1 MKTISVELV
10 QQNPSML
17 AFLVWK
23 NYKKRWFLAGCDCD
37 VYNPSTQEARAG
49 HLGIQGHPWVHF
61 KMQASLDMKHYL
73 QKNK

>member
-23 NYKKRWFLAGCDCD
+23 
-37 VYNPSTQEARAG
+37 E
-49 HLGIQGHPWVHF
+49 
-61 KMQASLDMKHYL
+61 L
-73 QKNK
+73 QKDFFLINNKKKEYVIFFKSLKYLAVYIAFW